1 MGGKARRKTK
11 AKPRNKEDKKA
22 KEDTNE
28 KSETSGKPTPKLNF
42 KTIDDFDFKSKRVL
56 VRVGIDSPF
65 DLEKKQIRDNDRL
78 EAHAKLLSLLSRKR
92 AMVVAIGHQSRPG
105 KPDFT
110 DLSRHAKLLTK
121 HAKKDVTFIPD
132 IIGNKAVEAIK
143 AMKPGDI
150 ILLDNVRKLKDE
162 MIERTPTA
170 HTKSRLVRVLQPLF
184 DVYVDN
190 AFSNCHRSH
199 ASMVGFTRLKRLAGP
214 VVVDEV
220 LAAEKAKQQA
230 EHPSMFV
237 MGGLKIFDYFDL
249 IEKALAEGTVDRILT
264 TGTLGELCLIAMGS
278 RLGKK
283 EAFLKKKDS
292 LEKKSLLDLVPR
304 VKKLLDKYPMK
315 FEIPGDLAE
324 DIGNGKE
331 TERHELSYENLP
343 TDNMIWDIGTDTAK
357 RYSNILKMARTIYLK
372 GCPGDYRV
380 KGFSDGSKIIINAIA
395 SATKD
400 GAYTLIG
407 GGSAVAIVDL
417 YSDRKRFSHIS
428 LAGGALMDYMAGKKL
443 PGLEVLK
450 QR

>member
-1 MGGKARRKTK
+1 MGDRKKNKPKATK
-11 AKPRNKEDKKA
+11 AKTSA
-22 KEDTNE
+22 KT
-28 KSETSGKPTPKLNF
+28 GGGF
-42 KTIDDFDFKSKRVL
+42 RFRTIDDFDFKGKRVL

-65 DLEKKQIRDNDRL
+65 DLQKKQIRDNDRL

-110 DLSRHAKLLTK
+110 DLSRHAKLLSK
-121 HAKKDVTFIPD
+121 HAKKDVVFIPD
-132 IIGNKAVEAIK
+132 IIGKKAVEAIK

-162 MIERTPTA
+162 MVERTPA
-170 HTKSRLVRVLQPLF
+170 QHSKSRLVKALQPLF
-184 DVYVDN
+184 DVYVNN

-220 LAAEKAKQQA
+220 AAAERAKQQV
-230 EHPSMFV
+230 EHPSMYV

-283 EAFLKKKDS
+283 EEFLAKKDS
-292 LEKKSLLDLVPR
+292 MEKKSLLDLVPR
-304 VKKLLDKYPMK
+304 IKKLLDKYPMK

-324 DIGNGKE
+324 DVGNGKE
-331 TERHELSYENLP
+331 TERHEISYENLP
-343 TDNMIWDIGTDTAK
+343 TKNMIWDIGTDTAK

-372 GCPGDYRV
+372 GSPGDYRV
-380 KGFSDGSKIIINAIA
+380 KGFSDGSRMIINAIA

-443 PGLEVLK
+443 PGLEALSK
-450 QR
+450 